1 MAQPQREGAPHAT
14 KNGAAQ
20 PALLGIWVE
29 AIERR
34 HHDGPELQMTSR
46 TTVDPFV
53 MIMVLGEAAQVSFPL
68 PKEGEC
74 PTMG

>member
-1 MAQPQREGAPHAT
+1 
-14 KNGAAQ
+14 
-20 PALLGIWVE
+20 
-29 AIERR
+29 
-34 HHDGPELQMTSR
+34 MTSR

-53 MIMVLGEAAQVSFPL
+53 MVTVLGEAAQVSFPL